1 MNGIGMEKEVNE
13 NIIFDER
20 YIKKYSPQTIAEII
34 KNLKAEGIKVSR
46 EAMRKILKSLDMSQ
60 NCLLEAI
67 L

>member
-60 NCLLEAI
+60 NYLLEAI